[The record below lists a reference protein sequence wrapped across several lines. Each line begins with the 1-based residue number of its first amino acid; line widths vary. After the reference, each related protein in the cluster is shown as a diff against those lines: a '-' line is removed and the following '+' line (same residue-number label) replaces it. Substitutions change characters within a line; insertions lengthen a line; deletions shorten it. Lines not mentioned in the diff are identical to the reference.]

1 VNVGAMMRR
10 TGINR
15 TGLFVVLAA
24 TYVLGGAAA
33 RADSTTL
40 MQWFL
45 HATAAQS
52 SGTAQTLSK
61 PDFLP
66 GTSQR
71 SMACRYVEGGPA
83 MGTWQLQKYDRTHR
97 IGMAAAT
104 TDACAVSVFRA
115 SKPSVSV
122 PDADLSKF
130 ATGRGLHVGSTY
142 QQVLSTYG
150 GKAMHG
156 AHFVARYAAT
166 VPGETVSEPPK
177 HIDLPETITLVI
189 DDGHV
194 SAITIDIDLGGEF

>member
-1 VNVGAMMRR
+1 
-10 TGINR
+10 
-15 TGLFVVLAA
+15 LAA

-83 MGTWQLQKYDRTHR
+83 MGTSQLQKYDRTHR